1 MCEMLNLNSNPCYAN
16 SGGNKDSFVRAGLV
30 KITQTPPIG
39 GMRAAPAGHDGA
51 WFERSIKWGLGI
63 WINEMWLV
71 IAKPPS

>member
-1 MCEMLNLNSNPCYAN
+1 MPIVEATRTPLLEL
-16 SGGNKDSFVRAGLV
+16 GLV

-51 WFERSIKWGLGI
+51 WFERSIKWELGI

-71 IAKPPS
+71 IAKPPSKELA